1 MQALLQEF
9 INFIGNLHGI
19 PVELTH
25 SSLENIRKFYLEMT
39 DPQMLGFAF
48 YKMAEQVMKSKVIP
62 ENMLWFIDQCIYDI
76 IEKSIQS

>member
-9 INFIGNLHGI
+9 LNCIGNLQGI
-19 PVELTH
+19 PVEFTH
-25 SSLENIRKFYLEMT
+25 SSLENIRKLYLEMT

-48 YKMAEQVMKSKVIP
+48 YKMAEQIMKYKAIP
-62 ENMLWFIDQCIYDI
+62 ENTLWFIDQCVYDI